1 MFTAKVHALIARRF
15 RYRLCTHTSVFAR
28 PALQTPAGLWSE
40 LAGSCTAE
48 AAWGILSEQLASW
61 TSYWK
66 QWDTRSEQVDSSL
79 AEKGDSSF
87 FPRSL
92 TPYLKQFFPTKFA
105 GVTFLGGPLG
115 VTSATWSHVGHVEF
129 ALQVFPELKN
139 DLILRAA
146 SGEPVERVPVRGA
159 GNSRNL
165 VHWVVKSVEI
175 SWNLRPEI
183 RNLLGNQSRNPKSNP
198 THAP

>member
-1 MFTAKVHALIARRF
+1 MFTAKVHALIARRS
-15 RYRLCTHTSVFAR
+15 RYRLCTHASVFAR

-48 AAWGILSEQLASW
+48 AAWGILSEQLAYW
-61 TSYWK
+61 TAYWK
-66 QWDTRSEQVDSSL
+66 Q
-79 AEKGDSSF
+79 
-87 FPRSL
+87 
-92 TPYLKQFFPTKFA
+92 Y
-105 GVTFLGGPLG
+105 GVQELCGSHILGG
-115 VTSATWSHVGHVEF
+115 VTSATWSSNIKM

-139 DLILRAA
+139 GLILRAA
-146 SGEPVERVPVRGA
+146 RGEPVEREPVRGA